1 MKITIKKYEHED
13 DYEKFKEKIRGQSEI
28 KYFGKTWRVVSLT
41 SGRYFYDTYLEVELE
56 EIAEK
61 IKTSKLT
68 VNISIDKTINDL
80 FKEVIENINK
90 EYGIKVTKV
99 LPSWGL
105 KIGNNPQRLMDIDVT
120 TRS

>member
-28 KYFGKTWRVVSLT
+28 KYFGKTWRVISLT
-41 SGRYFYDTYLEVELE
+41 SGGYYYDTYLKVELE

-61 IKTSKLT
+61 TKTSKLT
-68 VNISIDKTINDL
+68 VNISIDKTIHEL
-80 FKEVIENINK
+80 FKEVLENINN
-90 EYGIKVTKV
+90 EYGLQVTDIRS
-99 LPSWGL
+99 SWY
-105 KIGNNPQRLMDIDVT
+105 KTMDGKAKLIDIEVT